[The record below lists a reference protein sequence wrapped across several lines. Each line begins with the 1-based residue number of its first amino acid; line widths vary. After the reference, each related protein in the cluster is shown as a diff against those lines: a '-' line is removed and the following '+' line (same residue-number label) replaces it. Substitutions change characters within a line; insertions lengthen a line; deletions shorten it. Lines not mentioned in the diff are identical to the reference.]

1 VANPTAVTIPS
12 RTATASSA
20 FTFVAA
26 ETTEQS
32 LTWGHGYILLA
43 FNSGASTR
51 TVTIVNNPRNSRSS
65 NTITAE
71 SIAAGA
77 YRVYPRLPAQDNN
90 VLKVTGNHA
99 EVLFAVIKPV

>member
-12 RTATASSA
+12 RTATASA
-20 FTFVAA
+20 VVTFVAA

-32 LTWGHGYILLA
+32 LTWGHGYILWA
-43 FNSGASTR
+43 FNSGGSTR
-51 TVTIVNNPRNSRSS
+51 TVTVVNNPRNSRSS
-65 NTITAE
+65 NTIAAE

-77 YRVYPRLPAQDNN
+77 YRMFPRFPAQDNN
-90 VLKVTGNHA
+90 VLKVTGSHA